1 MPDEYKTRTI
11 SHNLQELIEMIDTE
25 KFAEALSRTIQ
36 GVRYEADMVLYHR
49 YDDEPEMPWE
59 IKRLDLELYRNY
71 RDQFF
76 VQRTEAISDRN
87 TAALVLGKAI
97 LAALEETFIEP
108 RFRDGYG
115 E

>member
-1 MPDEYKTRTI
+1 MPDQYKNRTI
-11 SHNLQELIEMIDTE
+11 SHDLQELIEMIDSE
-25 KFAEALSRTIQ
+25 KFAESLARTIQ

-49 YDDEPEMPWE
+49 YDDEPELGWE
-59 IKRLDLELYRNY
+59 IKKLDFELQVTEK
-71 RDQFF
+71 DGFKKSS
-76 VQRTEAISDRN
+76 RTISDRN

-97 LAALEETFIEP
+97 LDTLEIVFIEP

>member
-11 SHNLQELIEMIDTE
+11 QHDLHDLFEMIDTE

-36 GVRYEADMVLYHR
+36 GVRYEADMVSYHR

-59 IKRLDLELYRNY
+59 IKRLDLELYRNH

-87 TAALVLGKAI
+87 TAALVLGRAI
-97 LAALEETFIEP
+97 LDTLEETFIEP
-108 RFRDGYG
+108 RFSDGYG

>member
-11 SHNLQELIEMIDTE
+11 SHDLQDLIEIIDTE

-36 GVRYEADMVLYHR
+36 GVRYEADMVSYHR
-49 YDDEPEMPWE
+49 FDDEPEMPWE
-59 IKRLDLELYRNY
+59 IKRLDIELYRNY

-76 VQRTEAISDRN
+76 VQRTEVISDRN

>member
-1 MPDEYKTRTI
+1 MPDQYKTRTI
-11 SHNLQELIEMIDTE
+11 SHNLQDLIEMIDTE

-36 GVRYEADMVLYHR
+36 GVRYEADMVSYHR

-59 IKRLDLELYRNY
+59 IKRLDIEL
-71 RDQFF
+71 Q
-76 VQRTEAISDRN
+76 VTEKGGWQKVSRTICDRN

-115 E
+115 K

>member
-1 MPDEYKTRTI
+1 MADQYKTRTI
-11 SHNLQELIEMIDTE
+11 SHDLQELIDLIDTE
-25 KFAEALSRTIQ
+25 KFAESLARTIQ
-36 GVRYEADMVLYHR
+36 GLRYEADMVLYHR
-49 YDDEPEMPWE
+49 YDDEPELGWE
-59 IKRLDLELYRNY
+59 IKRLDFELYRNY

-87 TAALVLGKAI
+87 TAALALGRAI
-97 LAALEETFIEP
+97 LDTLEIVFIEP

>member
-1 MPDEYKTRTI
+1 MPDQYKNRTI
-11 SHNLQELIEMIDTE
+11 SHDLQELIEMIDSE
-25 KFAEALSRTIQ
+25 KFAESLARTIQ

-49 YDDEPEMPWE
+49 YDDEPELGWE
-59 IKRLDLELYRNY
+59 IKKLDFELQVTEK
-71 RDQFF
+71 DGFKKSS
-76 VQRTEAISDRN
+76 RTISDRN

-97 LAALEETFIEP
+97 FDTLEIVFIEP

>member
-1 MPDEYKTRTI
+1 MPNQYKNRTI
-11 SHNLQELIEMIDTE
+11 SHDLQELIEMIDTE
-25 KFAEALSRTIQ
+25 KFAESLARTIQ

-49 YDDEPEMPWE
+49 YDDEPELGWE
-59 IKRLDLELYRNY
+59 IKKLDFELQVTEK
-71 RDQFF
+71 DGFKKSS
-76 VQRTEAISDRN
+76 RTISDRN

-97 LAALEETFIEP
+97 LDTLEIVFIEP